1 MKIQDFNLQ
10 QYSCDI
16 TSHTTV
22 NAENKILYTKERSNT
37 FWVSK

>member
-16 TSHTTV
+16 TSHTKV
-22 NAENKILYTKERSNT
+22 NAVNKILYKGEKSNT
-37 FWVSK
+37 F